1 MFGPAIIP
9 LGAPVGAAAGAV
21 GAGAAAVGTA
31 AGSGAIEEKF
41 AIFQISPGPRALI
54 LFEFTYSVSPMKT
67 MFVENVKPET
77 IGVAIGPEGGF
88 EDEEVSRAEECG
100 FENVSLGPRI
110 LRTESAVLAALA
122 IIQYEW
128 GDVG

>member
-1 MFGPAIIP
+1 MCRLLLWEHPQGRR
-9 LGAPVGAAAGAV
+9 LRESLRGR
-21 GAGAAAVGTA
+21 
-31 AGSGAIEEKF
+31 
-41 AIFQISPGPRALI
+41 Q
-54 LFEFTYSVSPMKT
+54 
-67 MFVENVKPET
+67 KPET
-77 IGVAIGPEGGF
+77 LAVAIGPEGGF
-88 EDEEVSRAEECG
+88 DDKEVGWAKECG